1 MSFTEIEIEGKI
13 EVENI
18 IRPYWAPHSRVLA
31 VKERITGLFS

>member
-18 IRPYWAPHSRVLA
+18 IRPYWDPHSRVLA